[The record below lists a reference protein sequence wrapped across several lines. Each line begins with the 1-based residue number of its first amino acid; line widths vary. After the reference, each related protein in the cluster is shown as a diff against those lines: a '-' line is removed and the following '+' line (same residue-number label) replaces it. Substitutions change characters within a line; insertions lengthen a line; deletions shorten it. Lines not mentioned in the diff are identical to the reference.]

1 MISKGNKKIN
11 KDHNRINIKIR
22 DNMMKNLPNLKLKPM
37 KRNKILEEEEEET
50 LSEFEK
56 KINENL
62 EKKRISEITQ

>member
-1 MISKGNKKIN
+1 VISKGNKKIN